1 MPKKKYKKRADGRK
15 ESTITI
21 SGKRY
26 HVYGY
31 TDAEIEEQK
40 KALIRADEN
49 RSLYIDQDTAF
60 PEYAERW
67 LGLVRPNLGI
77 RTVEMYED
85 AVRKLNAL
93 IGDKTLSRLTR
104 DDLQIALNAQADHPR
119 TQEILYITL
128 KQIFDSAVDNELIYK
143 NPSKGLSRVSYK
155 AQEKRALTDAEV
167 AAVRSGCLDP
177 EEQLYVDI
185 LYYCGLRRE
194 EALALSIYDINRRKW
209 TMQIHN
215 VLVLKSDDTS
225 ELKECPK
232 TPAGDRVL
240 PIPLPLQASLG
251 KHLDSL
257 GGTSYLFTR
266 RKAPGCLHTKSSYRR
281 MWERILLKLNAA
293 AGGVNQ
299 YNKVTCRTE
308 IIINMVPGLTA
319 HVFRHN
325 YATMLYKKGVPVK
338 QAQILLGHSNVM
350 TTLAIY
356 THLDKDSVNHD
367 LVNSVFSDDV
377 LTTSGVKTGV

>member
-40 KALIRADEN
+40 RALIRADEN
-49 RSLYIDQDTAF
+49 RSLYIDQYTTF
-60 PEYAERW
+60 QEYAERW
-67 LGLVRPNLGI
+67 LELVRPNLSI
-77 RTVEMYED
+77 RTIEMYED
-85 AVRKLNAL
+85 AVRKLAAL
-93 IGDKTLSRLTR
+93 IGERVLARLTR
-104 DDLQIALNAQADHPR
+104 DDLQIALNTQANHPR
-119 TQEILYITL
+119 TQEIWYITL
-128 KQIFDSAVDNELIYK
+128 KQICDSAVDNDLIYK
-143 NPSKGLSRVSYK
+143 NPTKGLTRVAYK
-155 AQEKRALTDAEV
+155 AQEKRALTDTEV
-167 AAVRSGCLDP
+167 KAIRSGCLDP

-225 ELKECPK
+225 VLKECPK

-240 PIPLPLQASLG
+240 PIPQPLQASLG
-251 KHLDSL
+251 RRLDSL
-257 GGTSYLFTR
+257 KGTPYLFTR
-266 RKAPGCLHTKSSYRR
+266 RKASGSLHTKSSYRR
-281 MWERILLKLNAA
+281 MWERIVLKLNTA
-293 AGGVNQ
+293 AGGVNR
-299 YNKVTCRTE
+299 YNKETCRTE
-308 IIINMVPGLTA
+308 IIVNMVPGLTA

-325 YATMLYKKGVPVK
+325 YATMLYNKGIPVK
-338 QAQILLGHSNVM
+338 QAQILLGHSSVL
-350 TTLAIY
+350 TTLSIY
-356 THLDKDSVNHD
+356 THLDKNSVNHD

-377 LTTSGVKTGV
+377 LTTSGVKKGS